1 MTEPADTP
9 VDGPAAPGLDD
20 RELDRIERLRD
31 RTDEIELII
40 SGLTTVALFTLPGWL
55 FDAVSSRY
63 THQSFAG
70 SQAMEVLLVL
80 APGVF
85 YALGGCFAVH
95 LMIRAYWAGLAGLR
109 SVYPGGIDWDR
120 VPGVGRLTREYHQE
134 NLPDLSR
141 AITSADHAA
150 SGLFSVISMIALGM
164 VWISALM
171 VGILLGSQWLG
182 SIIGDPDRAVN
193 LSLAFL
199 AVLFVGAPT
208 LLWLFDAVLGARVPS
223 LARRPAYRA
232 TVAALIRINGWIWPQ
247 RLILPVQLTLQS
259 NTRPYLFSLMIA
271 LGTFGILFVGFT
283 RYEAWTRFSI
293 SEEFR
298 YLDEAA
304 IEGGIDSAHYESLRG
319 GPDRLRTVPTIDDF
333 EQRSAF
339 VRVFLPYWPQRDN
352 AVLDDRCPDPSR
364 GVSCLQDLW
373 SVRLGDRVVDPASLL
388 PTERRDLNQRGLTAL
403 VPLADL
409 PPGPYALEIAWNGSA
424 AVDDLPQAQ
433 RYRVPF
439 VFSPGQELGAR
450 EPDTGRSGV
459 ERPAQPT
466 IGPPTGF

>member
-1 MTEPADTP
+1 MTERGSTSADTG
-9 VDGPAAPGLDD
+9 VDR

-55 FDAVSSRY
+55 FDAVSDRY

-95 LMIRAYWAGLAGLR
+95 LMIRAYWAGLVGLR
-109 SVYPGGIDWDR
+109 SVYPGGIVWDR
-120 VPGVGRLTREYHQE
+120 VPGIGRLTREHHQQ

-171 VGILLGSQWLG
+171 VGLLLGGQWLG
-182 SIIGDPDRAVN
+182 SSIGDPDQAVN
-193 LSLAFL
+193 LSLGFL
-199 AVLFVGAPT
+199 AVIFIGAPL
-208 LLWLFDAVLGARVPS
+208 LLWLLDAVLGARVPS
-223 LARRPAYRA
+223 LARRRAYRA

-271 LGTFGILFVGFT
+271 LGTFGIVLVGFT
-283 RYEAWTRFSI
+283 RYEAWTQFSI

-298 YLDEAA
+298 YLDRAA

-333 EQRSAF
+333 EQRGAF

-352 AVLDDRCPDPSR
+352 PVLDARCPDPAQR
-364 GVSCLQDLW
+364 VACLQDLW
-373 SVRLGDRVVDPASLL
+373 TIRLGQRAIDPDSLL

-403 VPLADL
+403 VPLSDL
-409 PPGPYALEIAWNGSA
+409 RPGLHALDIEWNGA
-424 AVDDLPQAQ
+424 AALDDPRTAQ

-439 VFSPGQELGAR
+439 VFSPDQELGAR
-450 EPDTGRSGV
+450 KAGTGRSRTG
-459 ERPAQPT
+459 PG
-466 IGPPTGF
+466 IGF